1 MSRPTDWSPLGYD
14 RDPVPGDPLTVS
26 GAAIT
31 FQEIANEIKKAET
44 HLRNI
49 SVNGQGKAI
58 HKIRQKCDELAGR
71 IQKAHTICDGVDDAL
86 KPYVEVLETAQEKS
100 LKELE
105 CAEGHQAA
113 GNRMRQRQESIKTQY
128 HASRESRERDELR
141 YQFNQLQM
149 QVSHEKEQVDA
160 ARRRLQAV
168 IDERNVAAK
177 TAASRLRGVLKDSGL
192 KDSWWDK
199 ICGVVRNISK
209 WLEQIKP
216 WLDKLSDVLSVVSI
230 VVACIPGLQGVAAV
244 LKLVS
249 LGVAAA
255 SLATG
260 LMVNGRKLMDGDMGW
275 GEFLFSSGMDVLSV
289 VGAAK
294 SAKGATKAAKQM
306 FKGAGQAGKAFSS
319 SAEHI
324 ADKVE
329 WAARTEKLRKLSPVR
344 QLPGKAWDIWDG
356 TGRKKAVL
364 DRYGRHLVR
373 KGVSDTVGSG
383 VKYSLVREGLSDLY
397 DGTHDVIK
405 DYGCAWLGGREN
417 DKALWKYYAPG
428 KVLSLTDPVK

>member
-177 TAASRLRGVLKDSGL
+177 TAASKLRGVLKDSGL

-275 GEFLFSSGMDVLSV
+275 GEFIIATGADTITL

-306 FKGAGQAGKAFSS
+306 FKGTGRAGKVFSS

-324 ADKVE
+324 ADNVAWTSRAKE
-329 WAARTEKLRKLSPVR
+329 LRKSGLVR
-344 QLPGKAWDIWDG
+344 RKGEAAWD
-356 TGRKKAVL
+356 VL
-364 DRYGRHLVR
+364 TFERERQDILDNYAYSLWR
-373 KGVSDTVGSG
+373 KGADQSVRSG
-383 VKYSLVREGLSDLY
+383 VKYVLLREGLSDVV
-397 DGTHDVIK
+397 DGTIDRRMDDVR
-405 DYGCAWLGGREN
+405 ARAGGRLN
-417 DKALWKYYAPG
+417 DKAWWKYYAPG
-428 KVLSLTDPVK
+428 KALSLTDPVK